1 MTSVLEGSDKKE
13 GGKSLQLY
21 SSAYLWVDVL
31 NIESMNFIS
40 ERSGKEY
47 GKCYLDSML
56 RGKRAFR
63 LPKPFI
69 HQFNIRVKQ

>member
-40 ERSGKEY
+40 ERSGK
-47 GKCYLDSML
+47 
-56 RGKRAFR
+56 
-63 LPKPFI
+63 
-69 HQFNIRVKQ
+69 